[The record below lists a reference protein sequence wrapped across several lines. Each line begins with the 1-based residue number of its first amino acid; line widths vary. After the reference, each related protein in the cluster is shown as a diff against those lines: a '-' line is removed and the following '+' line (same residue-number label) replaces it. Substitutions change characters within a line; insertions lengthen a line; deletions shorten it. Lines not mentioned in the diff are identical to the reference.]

1 MKIYK
6 NKALK
11 AALLLVLTS
20 SLLFASSCSNNTADG
35 NYILAQPDGG
45 DYSYHYPVGW
55 KELRSDSMYAIASP
69 DGLANI
75 SSCWYPVSLA
85 GIDLYA
91 TYGASEN
98 PEGDLLSD
106 YITKGLDDNTNGYMG
121 GLYENFG
128 DDIVFE
134 GELTDVK
141 VEGGTRAAKKL
152 VYHMK
157 VGDDEYFHETV
168 FVLLPDDST
177 RCFVYVLHYTAAN
190 ETAKEQ
196 HRAVFDTVVNTFKF
210 TTLFDNAANEEEQ
223 APETVA

>member
-11 AALLLVLTS
+11 TALLLVLTS

-55 KELRSDSMYAIASP
+55 EELRSDSMYAIESP

-85 GIDLYA
+85 DIDLYA

-98 PEGDLLSD
+98 PEGDLLAD

-121 GLYENFG
+121 GLYETFG

-152 VYHMK
+152 VYWGK
-157 VGDDEYFHETV
+157 AY
-168 FVLLPDDST
+168 
-177 RCFVYVLHYTAAN
+177 
-190 ETAKEQ
+190 
-196 HRAVFDTVVNTFKF
+196 
-210 TTLFDNAANEEEQ
+210 
-223 APETVA
+223 